1 MVACCFHNSERQRMK
16 DLIELLRKP
25 SGKVVAQRRIEDA
38 QREYI
43 EYVTMSEQH
52 ATMSAHNLNEAN
64 RVKHQID
71 WLRECISQFD

>member
-1 MVACCFHNSERQRMK
+1 MVACCFLNSERQRMK

-25 SGKVVAQRRIEDA
+25 SGKVLAQRGIEEA

-43 EYVTMSEQH
+43 EYMTLSERY

-64 RVKHQID
+64 RVKNQID